1 VNIKIN
7 IKSISKTRGVKHIIY
22 EVLDNIKTLE
32 CLILNL
38 VDIEIDKY
46 ENHAFKALTQ
56 EDINSM
62 LDIGKISF
70 GFKYRESNID
80 RNNAKEI
87 ATLAFIDG
95 LYVVFINQ
103 IKIEE
108 LTDEINLKEDDE
120 VSLIRLTMLSGR
132 Y

>member
-1 VNIKIN
+1 MNIKIN
-7 IKSISKTRGVKHIIY
+7 IKSVSKTRGVEPVIY

-32 CLILNL
+32 YLILNL

-46 ENHAFKALTQ
+46 ENHEFKALTQ
-56 EDINSM
+56 EDINRM

-70 GFKYRESNID
+70 GFKYREDSVD

-87 ATLAFIDG
+87 ATLAFLDG

-108 LTDEINLKEDDE
+108 LRDEINLKDDDE

>member
-1 VNIKIN
+1 MNIKIN
-7 IKSISKTRGVKHIIY
+7 IKSISKTRGVKSVIY

-46 ENHAFKALTQ
+46 ENHTFKALTQ

-80 RNNAKEI
+80 RNNAKKI
-87 ATLAFIDG
+87 ATLAFSDG

-108 LTDEINLKEDDE
+108 LTNEINLKEDDE